1 MGGNRINYPE
11 EVATATAVMMVAKI
25 LSNSVI
31 STPGARFMTLDISN
45 FYLMTPLKQ
54 PEIYQSQIR
63 WHAGQ
68 NHRWIQLTGQNKR
81 QRIHIHGVHKGHV
94 WSPTGRFIGEWTSW
108 RKTQQTCICPEQIHT
123 RTVETQNKTYTI
135 FPGRR
140 RLWRKIYLTRT
151 CRAFKTGPRRTL
163 QSHHRLDGHKH
174 ENMVRQENLVFES
187 QRYLNIK

>member
-1 MGGNRINYPE
+1 MTCWTKSSMNTTYG
-11 EVATATAVMMVAKI
+11 TKQ
-25 LSNSVI
+25 
-31 STPGARFMTLDISN
+31 TPKDSYSWSSQRACLVSHRQVYWGMN
-45 FYLMTPLKQ
+45 FL
-54 PEIYQSQIR
+54 R
-63 WHAGQ
+63 
-68 NHRWIQLTGQNKR
+68 
-81 QRIHIHGVHKGHV
+81 
-94 WSPTGRFIGEWTSW
+94 